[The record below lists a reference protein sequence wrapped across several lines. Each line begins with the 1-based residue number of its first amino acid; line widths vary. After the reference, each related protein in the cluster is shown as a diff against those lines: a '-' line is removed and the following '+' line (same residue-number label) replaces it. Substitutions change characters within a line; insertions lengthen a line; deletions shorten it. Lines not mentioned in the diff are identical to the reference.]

1 MHNSSCAITDLAAN
15 EILDSRGNPAL
26 QVTLTLEDGT
36 TAVAG
41 VPSGASTGAFEAHEL
56 RDGDNTRFGGKG
68 VWQAAAHVTDTILEA
83 LRGMRADSQREIDTR
98 LIELDGTESKS
109 QLGANAILGV
119 SLACARAA
127 AAFHGLPLFQ
137 YLGGSDAH
145 ILPVPMFNILNGGKH
160 ATHGPDFQEFKLVP
174 LGAPTFAQALR
185 CGAEVYHALHDL
197 LVAKGLS
204 ANVGD
209 EGGFVPELPS
219 NEAAM
224 GLMMQA
230 IERAGYKAG
239 EDVCLG
245 LDPAATSFFADGR
258 YRLERDKLDL
268 DSAEM
273 TAYWAEWVDR
283 YPLVSLEDPLADNDW
298 RGFAHLT
305 SVLGERVQVVGD
317 DLFVTN
323 PRFLSRGLAEH
334 CCNSILIKPN
344 QIGTITETQGTAR
357 MALRAGYT
365 CMVSHRSGETLDTSI
380 ADLAVALNCG
390 QIKSG
395 APARGERVAKY
406 NRLMEIERQLG
417 ASATFAGKTAFPRFG
432 QTHANA
438 AVSRPDKLQGR
449 ESTPSRGLPA

>member
-1 MHNSSCAITDLAAN
+1 MNNCSCAIAALAAH

-26 QVTLTLEDGT
+26 QVTVTLEDGT
-36 TAVAG
+36 QATAG
-41 VPSGASTGAFEAHEL
+41 VPSGASTGAFEAREL
-56 RDGDNTRFGGKG
+56 RDGDRTRFGGKG
-68 VWQAAAHVTDTILEA
+68 LWRVAAHVTGPILDA
-83 LRGMRADSQREIDTR
+83 LRGQRADEQRALDLA
-98 LIELDGTESKS
+98 LIELDGTQDKS
-109 QLGANAILGV
+109 RLGANALLGV

-127 AAFHGLPLFQ
+127 AASHGLPLYQ
-137 YLGGSDAH
+137 YLGGADAH
-145 ILPVPMFNILNGGKH
+145 VLPVPMFNVLNGGKH

-185 CGAEVYHALHDL
+185 CGAEVYQALHRL
-197 LVAKGLS
+197 LIDRGLS

-224 GLMMQA
+224 GLLMQA
-230 IERAGYKAG
+230 IEQAGYKPG

-245 LDPAATSFFADGR
+245 LDPAATSFFAGGHYHLTRDG
-258 YRLERDKLDL
+258 LVLDA
-268 DSAEM
+268 AEM
-273 TAYWAEWVDR
+273 TAYWARWVDR
-283 YPLVSLEDPLADNDW
+283 YPLVSLEDPLADEDW
-298 RGFAHLT
+298 TGFAHLT
-305 SVLGERVQVVGD
+305 AELGARTQVVGD

-323 PRFLSRGLAEH
+323 PRFLARGLAEH

-344 QIGTITETQGTAR
+344 QIGTVTETLETAH

-417 ASATFAGKTAFPRFG
+417 AAAVFAGKAAFPRF
-432 QTHANA
+432 
-438 AVSRPDKLQGR
+438 SRPAAAPESPSPAAPVATDTR
-449 ESTPSRGLPA
+449 ECA